1 MRLAIGFAAGAFL
14 AFLLGSVSTNA
25 QSAPYGKA
33 TVEGIYGASSHH
45 AFPYNPNSAVMRGE
59 MGSACPVSLLA
70 QHGADGAMRKVDK
83 NPPEGVGQQLH
94 VTLTS
99 PNSSSKDSRQIVAA
113 RLRVHGTSG
122 KGQLMSQLS
131 LSNTA
136 PSGMDYTRN
145 VTVRL
150 QQGADNVAIGDVR
163 VAGLTAVLQVELSSV
178 TFDDGSVQQFTAA
191 DGCRFTPD
199 HLMLIA
205 GR

>member
-1 MRLAIGFAAGAFL
+1 MRLVPAFVANASL
-14 AFLLGSVSTNA
+14 ALLLGSVSSA
-25 QSAPYGKA
+25 GQSAPYGKA
-33 TVEGIYGASSHH
+33 TVEGIYGSPSQHSVPAINLNSVVVGAS
-45 AFPYNPNSAVMRGE
+45 AGT
-59 MGSACPVSLLA
+59 ACPISLRA
-70 QHGADGAMRKVDK
+70 QHGSDGAMRKVDK
-83 NPPEGVGQQLH
+83 NPPEGIGQKLH

-99 PNSSSKDSRQIVAA
+99 KDSRQTVAA

-150 QQGADNVAIGDVR
+150 RPGADNEAIGDTR
-163 VAGLTAVLQVELSSV
+163 VAGLTAVLQVELTSV
-178 TFDDGSVQQFTAA
+178 TFDDGSMQQFTAA
-191 DGCRFTPD
+191 DGCRFMPD

>member
-1 MRLAIGFAAGAFL
+1 MRLAIGFAAGASL
-14 AFLLGSVSTNA
+14 AFLLGSVSTHA

-33 TVEGIYGASSHH
+33 TVEGIYGSSSHH
-45 AFPYNPNSAVMRGE
+45 AFAFNPNSVVFEANAV
-59 MGSACPVSLLA
+59 SACPISLRA
-70 QHGADGAMRKVDK
+70 QHGTDGGMRKVDR
-83 NPPEGVGQQLH
+83 NPPEGVGQGLH
-94 VTLTS
+94 LTLTS
-99 PNSSSKDSRQIVAA
+99 PYSSIKDSRQIVAA
-113 RLRVHGTSG
+113 RLRVRGPSG
-122 KGQLMSQLS
+122 KGQLMGRLTLTDPAQSS
-131 LSNTA
+131 
-136 PSGMDYTRN
+136 MDYTRN

-178 TFDDGSVQQFTAA
+178 TFDDGSIQQFTAA

>member
-1 MRLAIGFAAGAFL
+1 MRFVPAFAASASL
-14 AFLLGSVSTNA
+14 ALLLGSVSTIA

-33 TVEGIYGASSHH
+33 TVEGIYGPSSHH
-45 AFPYNPNSAVMRGE
+45 AFAYNPNSAVMRGE
-59 MGSACPVSLLA
+59 MGSACPVLLHA
-70 QHGADGAMRKVDK
+70 QHGTDGAMRKVDK
-83 NPPEGVGQQLH
+83 NPPEGIGQELH

-99 PNSSSKDSRQIVAA
+99 PISSGKDSRQIVAA

-122 KGQLMSQLS
+122 KGQLMSQLN

-136 PSGMDYTRN
+136 QSGMDYTRN

-150 QQGADNVAIGDVR
+150 RPGADNEAVGDTR

-178 TFDDGSVQQFTAA
+178 TFDDGSMQQFTAA